1 MQHIV
6 QQQQL
11 DNEATLNGTMILAI
25 DDDFDIVNII
35 KLGLQKYG
43 LNVFGFTDPHLAL
56 EHFKI
61 NAANYSLVISDIR
74 MPQMNGYEF
83 IKAVKKIKAKVK
95 VFFMTAFEINDLEFS
110 RVLPDIKIDEFIT
123 KPVSLEK
130 LNTLAQKHIINK

>member
-6 QQQQL
+6 QQQQFN
-11 DNEATLNGTMILAI
+11 NEATLNGTMILVI
-25 DDDFDIVNII
+25 DDEFDIVNII

-43 LNVFGFTDPHLAL
+43 LNAFGFTDPHLAL